1 MQREYFVVVCLWRQP
16 QKHLDLETKNS
27 YAPKQRWS
35 VGRLHEAWHFLC
47 VFVSS
52 VFSLPFHSLC
62 VCVWAWTGFG
72 ALEVGCFLPFGLHTH
87 GVNHTPAPGDLFGL
101 FYKEAAGSQS
111 LLHENREAQRQRL
124 LSLALLGQNV
134 SIALWDVP
142 AKSQWL
148 IPDTSFELQAWYR
161 HMQFLGSES
170 KEKKEG
176 ERITKHELL
185 ETGINYTQWFIGHD
199 RSKRGM
205 EVHHG
210 KSSSSLIVERSVIEW
225 ESPQFAFQVKG
236 HPAFYLKSDTGG

>member
-1 MQREYFVVVCLWRQP
+1 MWLCLSDGSHKNIWTWKLKTAMHPSSDDPSVVSMKPDISCV
-16 QKHLDLETKNS
+16 
-27 YAPKQRWS
+27 
-35 VGRLHEAWHFLC
+35 FLC
-47 VFVSS
+47 PLSS
-52 VFSLPFHSLC
+52 LSHFTVC
-62 VCVWAWTGFG
+62 VCVFGHGLVLVHWRWAVSC
-72 ALEVGCFLPFGLHTH
+72 LLVSTH
-87 GVNHTPAPGDLFGL
+87 MVWITHLLLVT
-101 FYKEAAGSQS
+101 S
-111 LLHENREAQRQRL
+111 LDYFIRKRQAVSLCCMNREAQRQHL

-161 HMQFLGSES
+161 HMQLLGSES

>member
-1 MQREYFVVVCLWRQP
+1 MQL
-16 QKHLDLETKNS
+16 
-27 YAPKQRWS
+27 
-35 VGRLHEAWHFLC
+35 
-47 VFVSS
+47 
-52 VFSLPFHSLC
+52 
-62 VCVWAWTGFG
+62 
-72 ALEVGCFLPFGLHTH
+72 
-87 GVNHTPAPGDLFGL
+87 
-101 FYKEAAGSQS
+101 
-111 LLHENREAQRQRL
+111 
-124 LSLALLGQNV
+124 
-134 SIALWDVP
+134 
-142 AKSQWL
+142 
-148 IPDTSFELQAWYR
+148 
-161 HMQFLGSES
+161 LGSES

>member
-16 QKHLDLETKNS
+16 QKHLDLETKHS

-35 VGRLHEAWHFLC
+35 VGHLHETWHFLC

-72 ALEVGCFLPFGLHTH
+72 ALEVGCFLPSGLHTH

-111 LLHENREAQRQRL
+111 LLHENREAQRQHL

-142 AKSQWL
+142 AK
-148 IPDTSFELQAWYR
+148 IPMAYPWHIFWTTSMISTHAASRLWKQR
-161 HMQFLGSES
+161 
-170 KEKKEG
+170 EKRRRE
-176 ERITKHELL
+176 
-185 ETGINYTQWFIGHD
+185 NYKTWTVGDWDKLH
-199 RSKRGM
+199 SV
-205 EVHHG
+205 VHWTWQ
-210 KSSSSLIVERSVIEW
+210 E
-225 ESPQFAFQVKG
+225 
-236 HPAFYLKSDTGG
+236 